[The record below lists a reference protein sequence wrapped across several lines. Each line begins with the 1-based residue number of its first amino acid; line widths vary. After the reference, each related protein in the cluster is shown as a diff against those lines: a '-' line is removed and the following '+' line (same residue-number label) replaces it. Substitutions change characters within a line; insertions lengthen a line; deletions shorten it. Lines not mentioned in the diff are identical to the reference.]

1 MKEKDEIMHLVRD
14 ILMKALRSRKASI
27 RVTTV
32 AFLVVICLS
41 GCGTLKHET
50 VENTELSEDNIRTVS
65 DEQTNIET
73 DPELPSEEETKD
85 IQDDQIIMEG
95 KPDVLDAI
103 EYEGTFASYQ
113 EAYKEIADNV
123 PEDKKNITDFNLIY
137 FNDDDI
143 PDLIV
148 DENMYIFKDGIVYC
162 LNCLKFGFYICD
174 TEYLEKQ
181 GIMVYWD
188 YHDKIFEYTFF
199 KLNEDYGLQKVGGYS
214 KSLSDDKCEYWDYTG
229 KQLQITEI
237 KNIVDD
243 YLNENKR
250 SDSYDIGYSELLFY
264 LGLYENH
271 EDLNAKYMI
280 VDSSHKIDH
289 QIFVEQY
296 DQIVDLYEKFRNNT
310 VKLYF
315 DNSSSAIPYGPA
327 FCMSDGYTLSELE
340 EIIYL
345 HYNLEWRDDAT
356 QIDFNYLDCG
366 MDGIPEMAIEFKG
379 VGIYSIEDDSTLVL
393 VIKEENGQLQCRY
406 RYETWARSAV
416 VLNRAGVV
424 ATWGTSG
431 AAHHSGKVGILDA
444 DVKLKWIYSLSR
456 TYCSPEDES
465 DLAAISGTD
474 MYECYITMDGEEY
487 LCYISDNSNTS
498 NDKLYQIMCEDE
510 NLKALNMTR
519 DDICHPEEIAQLREK
534 VLEKYGCT
542 KSCLEAD
549 QVFEASY
556 HDLNI
561 IDEVFGNW
569 NYY

>member
-1 MKEKDEIMHLVRD
+1 MFLTIPVCFL
-14 ILMKALRSRKASI
+14 IGFFRSRRKASI
-27 RVTTV
+27 WVTTV

-41 GCGTLKHET
+41 GCDTLKHET
-50 VENTELSEDNIRTVS
+50 GENTELSEDNIRTVS

-95 KPDVLDAI
+95 EPDVLDAI

-123 PEDKKNITDFNLIY
+123 PEDKKNITDFYLIY

-162 LNCLKFGFYICD
+162 LKFGFPIYD
-174 TEYLEKQ
+174 TGYLEKQ
-181 GIMVYWD
+181 GIMGYWD
-188 YHDKIFEYTFF
+188 YHDKIDEYTFF

-214 KSLSDDKCEYWDYTG
+214 KSVSDDKCEYWDYTG

-237 KNIVDD
+237 KNLVDD
-243 YLNENKR
+243 YLNESKQSN
-250 SDSYDIGYSELLFY
+250 SYDIGYSELLFY

-280 VDSSHKIDH
+280 VDSSHNIDH
-289 QIFVEQY
+289 QLFVEQY

-315 DNSSSAIPYGPA
+315 DNSSNVTPYGPA

-379 VGIYSIEDDSTLVL
+379 VGIYSTNDDSTLVL

-406 RYETWARSAV
+406 RYETWARSAA

-431 AAHHSGKVGILDA
+431 AAYHSGEVGILDA
-444 DVKLKWIYSLSR
+444 DVKLKWIYSLSE
-456 TYCSPEDES
+456 TYCSPEYES

-474 MYECYITMDGEEY
+474 MYQCYITMDGEEY
-487 LCYISDNSNTS
+487 LCYISDDPNTS

-519 DDICHPEEIAQLREK
+519 DDICHPEEITQLREK

-549 QVFEASY
+549 QVFAADY
-556 HDLNI
+556 GGYNI

-569 NYY
+569 NY